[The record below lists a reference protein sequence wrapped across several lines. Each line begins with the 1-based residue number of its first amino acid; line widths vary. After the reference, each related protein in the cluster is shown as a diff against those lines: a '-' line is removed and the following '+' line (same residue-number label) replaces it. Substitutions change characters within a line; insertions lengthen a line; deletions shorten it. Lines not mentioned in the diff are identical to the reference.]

1 MRFNVCDTLTLL
13 WSCLLGHQLLWWK
26 RLAGLSKVIWWAF
39 GGRLMG
45 HFNGF
50 GRRLVGNFRG
60 LAGHFRWV
68 WRDIS
73 DGFGGTFQ
81 IDLVGGFGGNVD
93 GAFYMDFV
101 SARELFSWK

>member
-1 MRFNVCDTLTLL
+1 MD
-13 WSCLLGHQLLWWK
+13 
-26 RLAGLSKVIWWAF
+26 
-39 GGRLMG
+39 
-45 HFNGF
+45 
-50 GRRLVGNFRG
+50 LVGVWWVISEDWC

>member
-13 WSCLLGHQLLWWK
+13 WSCLLGHQFLWWK

-50 GRRLVGNFRG
+50 GRRLVGIFRGLVFGGSFQMG
-60 LAGHFRWV
+60 LAGHFRWI
-68 WRDIS
+68 WWEHYFS
-73 DGFGGTFQ
+73 
-81 IDLVGGFGGNVD
+81 GNVD
-93 GAFYMDFV
+93 GAFHMELIC
-101 SARELFSWK
+101 AGELFG